1 MLSDDD
7 QASSNEDPADSPH
20 AGWVGDELD
29 DLVPSRRLKEDRI
42 AGMSDRQTQLAAV
55 ICGALIVGFAGTG
68 LLLTRVYPV
77 NQKTDL
83 SECAQVADQSDRLA
97 CFDALAKEAGP
108 FKGGSPFLTLS
119 QPDL

>member
-7 QASSNEDPADSPH
+7 QASSDEDPASAPH

-29 DLVPSRRLKEDRI
+29 DLVSSQRSRDDRI
-42 AGMSDRQTQLAAV
+42 AGMSDRQTHLAAV
-55 ICGALIVGFAGTG
+55 MCGALIVGFAGTG
-68 LLLTRVYPV
+68 LLLTGVYPID
-77 NQKTDL
+77 QKTGL
-83 SECAQVADQSDRLA
+83 SECAQVADGSDRLA
-97 CFDALAKEAGP
+97 CFDALAKETGP